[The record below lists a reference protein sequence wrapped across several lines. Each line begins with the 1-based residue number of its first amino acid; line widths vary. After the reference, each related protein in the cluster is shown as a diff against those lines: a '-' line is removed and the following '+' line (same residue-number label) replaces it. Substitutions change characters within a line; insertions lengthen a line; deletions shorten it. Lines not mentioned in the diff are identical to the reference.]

1 MLSCAAKVCGGIS
14 ISMYFSQRPV
24 DGICTKLCFLRVL
37 CASAVRCMPEVL
49 IEARGI
55 HAYYGASHVLHGV
68 DLVLNRGEA
77 VGLMGRN
84 GMGKTTL
91 LRSILGLLPAYEGEV
106 KVRGMDMTR
115 SAPHRI
121 ARAGIA
127 YVPEGRGIFSRL
139 SVEENLVMA
148 ARPGVDGKRD
158 WTFGRVL
165 SLFPRLA
172 ERLRHGGQQLS
183 GGEQQMLTIGR
194 ALLTN
199 PDVLILDEATE
210 GLAPLVAREI
220 WAILSQLR
228 DAGLSAIIVDKNF
241 SAVSS
246 ITDRNIVLVKGRVV
260 LEGSAIDLKRD
271 PEALQRHLG
280 I

>member
-1 MLSCAAKVCGGIS
+1 
-14 ISMYFSQRPV
+14 
-24 DGICTKLCFLRVL
+24 
-37 CASAVRCMPEVL
+37 MPEVL

-77 VGLMGRN
+77 IGLMGRN

-91 LRSILGLLPAYEGEV
+91 LRSILGLVPPKQGQV
-106 KVRGMDMTR
+106 KVRGVDMTR
-115 SAPHRI
+115 TAPHRI

-127 YVPEGRGIFSRL
+127 YVPEGRGIFADL

-148 ARPGVDGKRD
+148 ARPGLDGKRD
-158 WTFGRVL
+158 WTFERVL
-165 SLFPRLA
+165 SVFPRLA

-194 ALLTN
+194 ALMTN

-220 WAILSQLR
+220 WAILRRLR

-241 SAVSS
+241 SAVSAL
-246 ITDRNIVLVKGRVV
+246 TDRNIVLVKGRVV
-260 LEGSAIDLKRD
+260 LEGRAVDLKRD
-271 PEALQRHLG
+271 AQALQRHLG